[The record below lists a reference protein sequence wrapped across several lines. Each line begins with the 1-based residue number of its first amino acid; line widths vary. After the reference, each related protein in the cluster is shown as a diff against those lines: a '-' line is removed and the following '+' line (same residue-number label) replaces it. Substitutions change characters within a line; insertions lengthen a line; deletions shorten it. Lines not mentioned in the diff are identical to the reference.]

1 MSEAML
7 ELITRMLAGEELI
20 VHTAGAGGWGA
31 PDEVT
36 EERTVTSAVT
46 PKAGLTA
53 PPYTRANGS
62 VSQYS
67 QTQAEC
73 D

>member
-1 MSEAML
+1 
-7 ELITRMLAGEELI
+7 MLAGEELI

-31 PDEVT
+31 PDIQPEQPV
-36 EERTVTSAVT
+36 SPGIT
-46 PKAGLTA
+46 PKAGLAA

>member
-1 MSEAML
+1 MKE
-7 ELITRMLAGEELI
+7 GEQLI
-20 VHTAGAGGWGA
+20 VHTPGAGGWGA
-31 PDEVT
+31 PEGTLAPRVEVPVI
-36 EERTVTSAVT
+36 EAAR
-46 PKAGLTA
+46 PKAGLA
-53 PPYTRANGS
+53 PPPYTKANGS